1 MSINSIGPSTVYS
14 NNNNITIKQPPDN
27 SCEYAKGPIGCLH
40 IDPATGKL
48 TEVVAG
54 EDTIPAANFDKS
66 KIYVEDAIVRYD
78 YNTGENEF
86 VTYNSKGE
94 MNGPSSSTDT
104 YSGVFSLSN
113 RGESSQQKIFDDLD
127 TSFSA
132 YEPVSNNIPQNR
144 ETLAEYDEESDK
156 VQAENQK
163 MQSQYEAVLHQYD
176 GYSTPIADCMNTYLS
191 GLQNQNIHSAAN
203 NLTDVPTGDGNY
215 LAESIVAYDKAKT
228 EIQDTYSS
236 DNIAKRAKEQGISDI
251 DGYTK
256 QQQTK
261 EKAELQNLNQYY
273 SKATGENIDAQA
285 NSLNTFFNGAKS
297 INDPNETSISN
308 SLVDMEKQ
316 LFSVYS
322 QFKQDNNIDYS
333 NESVED
339 IAKKFEDYSQGKIT
353 ATADIS
359 GTSFTYKDIVSA
371 GEVLN
376 DSFAVSNTSNTV
388 DAYKAALGNSEVS
401 YVAVHD
407 MTNSAGTLLLQE
419 YNKHIY
425 NQESSANKDIDT
437 EYSNEAYKQLKNLDI
452 SSANAFQNSFNNA
465 LQTYFENGYDNS
477 YAKELQSSFTTFV
490 KQFLR

>member
-1 MSINSIGPSTVYS
+1 MSINSIGSSTVYS
-14 NNNNITIKQPPDN
+14 NNNITVKQPPDN
-27 SCEYAKGPIGCLH
+27 SCEYSKGPIGCLH
-40 IDPATGKL
+40 IDSATGKL

-54 EDTIPAANFDKS
+54 EDTIQAANFDKS
-66 KIYVEDAIVRYD
+66 KIYVEDALVRYD

-94 MNGPSSSTDT
+94 MNAPSSRTDT
-104 YSGVFSLSN
+104 YSDVFSLSN
-113 RGESSQQKIFDDLD
+113 RGETSQQKILDDLD

-132 YEPVSNNIPQNR
+132 YRPMSNNITQKK
-144 ETLAEYDEESDK
+144 ETLAEYDEASDK
-156 VQAENQK
+156 IQAENEK

-176 GYSTPIADCMNTYLS
+176 SYLTPIADSTNTYLL

-236 DNIAKRAKEQGISDI
+236 DNIAKRAEEQGISDV

-256 QQQTK
+256 QQQTQ

-273 SKATGENIDAQA
+273 SKDTGENIDAQA
-285 NSLNTFFNGAKS
+285 NNLNAFFNGAKS

-339 IAKKFEDYSQGKIT
+339 IAKKFEDYSQDKVT
-353 ATADIS
+353 VAADIS
-359 GTSFTYKDIVSA
+359 GTSFTYKDIVYA
-371 GEVLN
+371 GQVLN
-376 DSFAVSNTSNTV
+376 DAFAVSNTSNTV
-388 DAYKAALGNSEVS
+388 DAYKAALGNSKVS

-407 MTNSAGTLLLQE
+407 MTNSAGALLLQA

-452 SSANAFQNSFNNA
+452 SGASAFQNSFNSI
-465 LQTYFENGYDNS
+465 LQTYFENGHDNS
-477 YAKELQSSFTTFV
+477 YVAELQSSLSIFA
-490 KQFLR
+490 KQFFS

>member
-1 MSINSIGPSTVYS
+1 MSINSVGSSDLYS
-14 NNNNITIKQPPDN
+14 NNNITIKQTPDN
-27 SCEYAKGPIGCLH
+27 SCEYAKGSVGCLH
-40 IDPATGKL
+40 IDSATGKL

-54 EDTIPAANFDKS
+54 EDTIQAANFDKS
-66 KIYVEDAIVRYD
+66 KIYVEDTLVRYD

-94 MNGPSSSTDT
+94 MNAPSSSTDT
-104 YSGVFSLSN
+104 YSGAFSLSN
-113 RGESSQQKIFDDLD
+113 IGETSQQKILDDLD

-163 MQSQYEAVLHQYD
+163 IQSKYEAVLHQYD
-176 GYSTPIADCMNTYLS
+176 NYSTPIADSMNTYLS

-215 LAESIVAYDKAKT
+215 LGESIVAYDKAKT

-236 DNIAKRAKEQGISDI
+236 DSIAKRAKEQGISDV

-256 QQQTK
+256 QQQTQG
-261 EKAELQNLNQYY
+261 KAELQKLNQYY
-273 SKATGENIDAQA
+273 SKDTSENIDAQA
-285 NSLNTFFNGAKS
+285 NNLNTFFNGAKS

-308 SLVDMEKQ
+308 SLVSMEKQ

-333 NESVED
+333 NESVGD
-339 IAKKFEDYSQGKIT
+339 IAKKFEDYSSDKVT

-359 GTSFTYKDIVSA
+359 GTNFTYKDIVSA
-371 GEVLN
+371 GQVLN
-376 DSFAVSNTSNTV
+376 DAFAVSNTSNRV
-388 DAYKAALGNSEVS
+388 DAYKAALGNSEVA

-407 MTNSAGTLLLQE
+407 MTNSVGALLLKE
-419 YNKHIY
+419 YNKYIY
-425 NQESSANKDIDT
+425 NQESSANKGIDT
-437 EYSNEAYKQLKNLDI
+437 EYSNEAYSQLKNLDI
-452 SSANAFQNSFNNA
+452 SSASAFQNSFNNN
-465 LQTYFENGYDNS
+465 LQTYFGNSYDNS
-477 YAKELQSSFTTFV
+477 YTKELQSLFNTFA
-490 KQFLR
+490 KQFLS

>member
-1 MSINSIGPSTVYS
+1 MSINSIGPSALYL
-14 NNNNITIKQPPDN
+14 NNNMTIKEQPDN

-40 IDPATGKL
+40 TDSATGKL

-66 KIYVEDAIVRYD
+66 KIYVEDALVRYD

-86 VTYNSKGE
+86 VTYNSRGE
-94 MNGPSSSTDT
+94 INGPSSSKDT

-113 RGESSQQKIFDDLD
+113 RGETSQQKILDDID

-132 YEPVSNNIPQNR
+132 YKPVSNNIPQNR

-163 MQSQYEAVLHQYD
+163 IQSQYEEALHQYD
-176 GYSTPIADCMNTYLS
+176 SYSTPIADSMNLYLS
-191 GLQNQNIHSAAN
+191 TLQSQNTHSAAN

-215 LAESIVAYDKAKT
+215 LAESIVAYDKSKT
-228 EIQDTYSS
+228 EIQATYSS
-236 DNIAKRAKEQGISDI
+236 DNIAKRAKEQGISNVDE
-251 DGYTK
+251 YTK
-256 QQQTK
+256 QQQTQ
-261 EKAELQNLNQYY
+261 EKAELQKLNQYY
-273 SKATGENIDAQA
+273 SKDTGENIDAQA
-285 NSLNTFFNGAKS
+285 NNLNTFFNRAKS

-316 LFSVYS
+316 LFSAYS

-339 IAKKFEDYSQGKIT
+339 IAKKFEDYSSNKVT
-353 ATADIS
+353 ATASIS
-359 GTSFTYKDIVSA
+359 GTNFTYKDIVSA
-371 GEVLN
+371 GQVLN
-376 DSFAVSNTSNTV
+376 DAFAVSSTSNTV
-388 DAYKAALGNSEVS
+388 DAYKAALGNSEVT

-407 MTNSAGTLLLQE
+407 MTSSAGKLLLQE

-425 NQESSANKDIDT
+425 NQESSSNKDTNTD
-437 EYSNEAYKQLKNLDI
+437 YSNEAYVQLKNLDV
-452 SSANAFQNSFNNA
+452 SSASAFQNSFNNA
-465 LQTYFENGYDNS
+465 LHTYFENGYDNS
-477 YAKELQSSFTTFV
+477 YARELQGLFTTFA
-490 KQFLR
+490 KQFLG